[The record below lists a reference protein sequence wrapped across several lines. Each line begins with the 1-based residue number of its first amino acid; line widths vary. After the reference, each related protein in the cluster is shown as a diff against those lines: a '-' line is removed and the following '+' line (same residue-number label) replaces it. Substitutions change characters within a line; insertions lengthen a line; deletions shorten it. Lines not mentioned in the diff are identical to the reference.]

1 MPATPTPFTPPAL
14 LRNAHVQTLVSST
27 WPRKWF
33 IARRAKRLSEQ
44 AEDVVLQCEDGIR
57 LHGLY
62 NGGTGSGSCLVI
74 LLHGWEG
81 CAESSY
87 QLSTA
92 CTLLEA
98 GFDVFRLNLRD
109 HGPSHH
115 LNPELFNSTRL
126 QEVID
131 AVVEIQRRYPRERTF
146 LAGHSLGGNF
156 ALRIA
161 ARAPG
166 AKLRL
171 DQVVAVCPVLDPV
184 RTMDALENG
193 SPIYH
198 RYFVH
203 RWKRSL
209 ATKLEHFPELGYG
222 ESLLTMQTLG
232 EMNDFFV
239 PNYTDFE
246 DPLSYFSAYALTGDT
261 LANLQVPS
269 QLITSLDDPIIP
281 ADDLEKIAPSDF
293 LTIETT
299 EYGGHCGFMMN
310 WRLEGWIDRRFLEL
324 FGRAG

>member
-1 MPATPTPFTPPAL
+1 MSEPTPFNPPLL
-14 LRNAHVQTLVSST
+14 LRNAHLQTLVSST

-33 IARRAKRLSEQ
+33 IALRARDLTRRAV
-44 AEDVVLQCEDGIR
+44 DVVLECGDGIR

-62 NGGTGSGSCLVI
+62 NGCPRDSRGLVI

-92 CTLLEA
+92 RVLSEA
-98 GFDVFRLNLRD
+98 GYDVFRLHLRD

-126 QEVID
+126 QEVLD
-131 AVVEIQRRYPRERTF
+131 AVGEVQRLYPRPKTF

-161 ARAPG
+161 ARAPAG
-166 AKLRL
+166 NLHL
-171 DQVVAVCPVLDPV
+171 DRVVAVCPVLDPL

-193 SPIYH
+193 SKIYH
-198 RYFVH
+198 RYFVR

-209 ATKLEHFPELGYG
+209 KTKLAHYPELGYG
-222 ESLLTMQTLG
+222 DSLLAMQTLG
-232 EMNDFFV
+232 EMNDYFV

-246 DPLSYFSAYALTGDT
+246 DPVSYFNAYALTGDT
-261 LANLQVPS
+261 LADLAVPS
-269 QLITSLDDPIIP
+269 HLITSLDDPIIP
-281 ADDLEKIAPSDF
+281 ADDLERIAGSDC

-299 EYGGHCGFMMN
+299 PHGGHCGFLMN
-310 WRLEGWIDRRFLEL
+310 WRLQGWIERRFLEI
-324 FGRAG
+324 FEM

>member
-1 MPATPTPFTPPAL
+1 VTGITPFNPPRL
-14 LRNAHVQTLVSST
+14 LRNAHVQTLASST

-33 IARRAKRLSEQ
+33 IARRARPMSSR
-44 AEDVVLQCEDGIR
+44 ADDVVLQCQDGIR

-62 NGGTGSGSCLVI
+62 NASTGPSRGLAI

-92 CTLLEA
+92 CTLSDA
-98 GFDVFRLNLRD
+98 GFDVFRLHLRD

-126 QEVID
+126 QEVVD
-131 AVVEIQRRYPRERTF
+131 AVGEIQRRYPRDRTF

-161 ARAPG
+161 AQAPANG
-166 AKLRL
+166 LQL
-171 DQVVAVCPVLDPV
+171 DGVVAVCPVLDPL
-184 RTMDALENG
+184 RTMHALENG
-193 SPIYH
+193 SQIYH

-209 ATKLEHFPELGYG
+209 SIKLEHYPELGYG
-222 ESLLTMQTLG
+222 DSLLAMQSLG
-232 EMNDFFV
+232 EMNDYFV
-239 PNYTDFE
+239 PNYTDF
-246 DPLSYFSAYALTGDT
+246 DDAPSYFRAYALTGDT
-261 LANLQVPS
+261 LAGLDVPC

-281 ADDLEKIAPSDF
+281 ADDLDALARSEH
-293 LTIETT
+293 LTVETT
-299 EYGGHCGFMMN
+299 PWGGHCGFLMN
-310 WRLEGWIDRRFLEL
+310 WRLEGWIERRFLEI
-324 FGRAG
+324 FGAAR